1 MSPDNVRRMLEETVA
16 AANISLLAAAG
27 ADPAWIMQQVGH
39 TDPKLTLR
47 IYTQVM
53 KRKRS
58 EDYRARANELLGAHG
73 LVPNGATTR
82 STGGEIR
89 PANRPTVPNGAT
101 TRATSGEYRPT
112 NRPTNDKAP
121 LTVPVGW
128 AGEGPESA

>member
-16 AANISLLAAAG
+16 AAEALCLSGGLPPLGHITPHALRRTNTSLLAAAG
-27 ADPAWIMQQVGH
+27 ADPAWIMEQVGH

-58 EDYRARANELLGAHG
+58 EEYRARANELLGVTPKSSFG
-73 LVPNGATTR
+73 PG
-82 STGGEIR
+82 
-89 PANRPTVPNGAT
+89 
-101 TRATSGEYRPT
+101 
-112 NRPTNDKAP
+112 PTNDKAP
-121 LTVPVGW
+121 LTVPIGW